1 MCLFVLEVDRHCPR
15 YIHFTPD
22 DDDGDD
28 GDDGDDDNNDTSN
41 DSGGRPAECT
51 WSWPDNMRM

>member
-1 MCLFVLEVDRHCPR
+1 MCLFVLEVNRYSPR

-22 DDDGDD
+22 DY
-28 GDDGDDDNNDTSN
+28 DGDDDNNDTSN

-51 WSWPDNMRM
+51 LSWPNNMRI